1 MDRFKHLVAHA
12 ITTGNNQALTVA
24 APQDDQNDLP
34 PGPEQ
39 KREDVEEKKIQGTG
53 SKQESKDKE
62 VEKTAQACS
71 KEESKDTEVEKTVLG
86 TGMEKPMKRPKRPNE
101 DRQGD
106 FFNINAWDWPDWQSR
121 PVSGSPKAPA
131 QKAQKGTKFAD
142 GLDGDGPAAAGKEQK
157 PLQPLQGKDQKPLR
171 PAFSQFFWFPHRWGE
186 GSPHFSMKGIPSSN
200 LRQMKLMR
208 QSLRFY
214 ERDTGVPGQNRG
226 HSHTCGFMCFFVLNH
241 VCVL

>member
-12 ITTGNNQALTVA
+12 IKTGNNQALTVA

-53 SKQESKDKE
+53 SK
-62 VEKTAQACS
+62 
-71 KEESKDTEVEKTVLG
+71 EESKDTEVEKTVQG
-86 TGMEKPMKRPKRPNE
+86 TGMETPMKRPKRPNE

-142 GLDGDGPAAAGKEQK
+142 GLDGDGPAAAAGKEQKPLQPLHWKDTVHGSSMEDQKPLQPLQGKEQK
-157 PLQPLQGKDQKPLR
+157 PLQPLQGKEQKPLR
-171 PAFSQFFWFPHRWGE
+171 PAFSQFFWFPHGWEE
-186 GSPHFSMKGIPSSN
+186 GCPHFSMKGIPFQKSGHPII
-200 LRQMKLMR
+200 
-208 QSLRFY
+208 QSEANEIDATEL
-214 ERDTGVPGQNRG
+214 EI
-226 HSHTCGFMCFFVLNH
+226 L
-241 VCVL
+241 